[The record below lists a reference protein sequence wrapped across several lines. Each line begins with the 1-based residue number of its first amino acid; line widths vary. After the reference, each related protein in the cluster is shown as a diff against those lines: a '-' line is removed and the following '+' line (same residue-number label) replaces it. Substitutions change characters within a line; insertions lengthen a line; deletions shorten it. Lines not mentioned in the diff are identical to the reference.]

1 MELQN
6 FSSEISETIS
16 IRKEYYVHF
25 PNKLNHPSTRSKI
38 YWSIL
43 NSFYK
48 GSKVPLIPLLLVNDK
63 IVSDF
68 TEKAN
73 LFNVFFSSH
82 CTPISRN
89 SVNRQKINKI
99 KLNKDDILKIIR
111 NLNVNKSYG
120 PNDISIRMLKV
131 CDSVVT
137 ESLSI
142 LFRNS

>member
-73 LFNVFFSSH
+73 LFNVFFSSY
-82 CTPISRN
+82 CTPISSN
-89 SVNRQKINKI
+89 SVYFSVNTLQPT
-99 KLNKDDILKIIR
+99 KD
-111 NLNVNKSYG
+111 
-120 PNDISIRMLKV
+120 
-131 CDSVVT
+131 
-137 ESLSI
+137 
-142 LFRNS
+142 